1 MLKSQLLA
9 DAVLAAEAQAATS
22 LRTDTSARA
31 LETASVV
38 QVSPDA
44 TTTSVT
50 RCWRSDEL
58 LAGASA
64 VLIEHQGQVYQLR
77 ATRQGKLILTK

>member
-9 DAVLAAEAQAATS
+9 GAVLAAEAQAATP
-22 LRTDTSARA
+22 LRTDTASPA
-31 LETASVV
+31 LAQASVM
-38 QVSPDA
+38 QTSQDSA
-44 TTTSVT
+44 TTPIN
-50 RCWRSDEL
+50 RCWRSDDL

-77 ATRQGKLILTK
+77 ATKQGKLILTK

>member
-9 DAVLAAEAQAATS
+9 GAVLAAEAQAATS
-22 LRTDTSARA
+22 LRTDTPARV
-31 LETASVV
+31 LEAASVV
-38 QVSPDA
+38 QASPDA
-44 TTTSVT
+44 ATSVT

>member
-1 MLKSQLLA
+1 MGKG
-9 DAVLAAEAQAATS
+9 VAAAFLMVQA
-22 LRTDTSARA
+22 
-31 LETASVV
+31 
-38 QVSPDA
+38 SPDA
-44 TTTSVT
+44 ATSVT

>member
-9 DAVLAAEAQAATS
+9 GAVLAAEAQAATS
-22 LRTDTSARA
+22 VRTDTSTRA
-31 LETASVV
+31 LEPASVV
-38 QVSPDA
+38 QESLEAPA
-44 TTTSVT
+44 TPVT
-50 RCWRSDEL
+50 RCWRSHDL
-58 LAGASA
+58 LAGAAA

>member
-1 MLKSQLLA
+1 LKSQLLA
-9 DAVLAAEAQAATS
+9 GAVLAAEAQAATS
-22 LRTDTSARA
+22 LLTDNPARA
-31 LETASVV
+31 LVTASVV
-38 QVSPDA
+38 QASPDA
-44 TTTSVT
+44 ATSVT